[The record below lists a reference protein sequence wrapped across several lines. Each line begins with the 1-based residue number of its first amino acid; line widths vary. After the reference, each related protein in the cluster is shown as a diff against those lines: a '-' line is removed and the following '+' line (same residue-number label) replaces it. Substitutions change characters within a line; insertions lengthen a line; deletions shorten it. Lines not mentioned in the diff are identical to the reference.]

1 MDPSHLPLIELDP
14 KDGYNVY
21 HFYIRN
27 KDMTK
32 YIFVDLDETL
42 IHTFNSWEDREGDK
56 VEQFT
61 LSDGDEYTTCL
72 RPGALEFLA
81 KLREI
86 GPVFMLTAAINEYA
100 NTVNKLFNFGFESE
114 DIYAREQLNRN
125 EISLP
130 PADMVFLIDNLDKRD
145 NYTKLQ
151 FLRFVSK
158 TKVTNYIQCQTFN
171 GGSFFPLDEEQI
183 ENIISRI
190 R

>member
-1 MDPSHLPLIELDP
+1 
-14 KDGYNVY
+14 
-21 HFYIRN
+21 
-27 KDMTK
+27 
-32 YIFVDLDETL
+32 
-42 IHTFNSWEDREGDK
+42 
-56 VEQFT
+56 
-61 LSDGDEYTTCL
+61 
-72 RPGALEFLA
+72 
-81 KLREI
+81 
-86 GPVFMLTAAINEYA
+86 MLTAATNEYA
-100 NTVNKLFNFGFESE
+100 NTVNKLFNFGFEGE
-114 DIYAREQLNRN
+114 DIYAREQVNRN